1 MQALEIVGVA
11 VGAVYLWLEYRAS
24 RWLWVVSVIMPAIYL
39 VVFYGAGLYA
49 DTAINIYYLAVA
61 LYGWGAWGKK
71 GEGKTLPITRTSART
86 WSAMVA
92 LYIAGQ
98 LIFTALLMHC
108 TDSDIPL
115 ANGATAALSV
125 VAMWMLAR
133 KKIEQWIVWIVV
145 DILSAA
151 LYAYKGLHL
160 TAVLYAI
167 YAVVAVAGYLKWK
180 RLMNTQY
187 AEQ

>member
-1 MQALEIVGVA
+1 MQTLEIVGVA
-11 VGAVYLWLEYRAS
+11 VGALYLWLEYCAS

-61 LYGWGAWGKK
+61 LYGWIAWGKK
-71 GEGKTLPITRTSART
+71 GEGKTLNITRTTARS
-86 WSAMVA
+86 WGGMVA
-92 LYIAGQ
+92 LYLAGQ
-98 LIFTALLMHC
+98 LIFTLLLMHC

-115 ANGATAALSV
+115 ANGATAALSI
-125 VAMWMLAR
+125 VAMWMLAQ

-151 LYAYKGLHL
+151 LYAYKGLYL
-160 TAVLYAI
+160 TAVLYGV

-180 RLMNTQY
+180 ELMNRQN
-187 AEQ
+187 AKQ